1 MLLTAGGGH
10 CYEIADS
17 SIFQIIYYKSY
28 KHKKKCCVVYKVPF
42 IVFECVCIT
51 ETYIIT
57 WTTIHTNA
65 ETHNIILVDW
75 LGPRQENLTSI
86 LIEEPN
92 LFARTVLCLL
102 QSDSK
107 AILAFMRGSCSMAWA
122 HIALQT
128 VKSVIKRSKTQESCH
143 CPAGHTAPQLM
154 FFNTSL
160 HVSFL
165 PKVGF
170 TVLQVS

>member
-1 MLLTAGGGH
+1 ML
-10 CYEIADS
+10 C
-17 SIFQIIYYKSY
+17 SIQGSFHSVWV
-28 KHKKKCCVVYKVPF
+28 CVYNRNIHNNVD
-42 IVFECVCIT
+42 
-51 ETYIIT
+51 
-57 WTTIHTNA
+57 TTTTHTNA

-75 LGPRQENLTSI
+75 LDPSQENLTST
-86 LIEEPN
+86 LIEEPEP
-92 LFARTVLCLL
+92 LCTNCAVP
-102 QSDSK
+102 SAVTA
-107 AILAFMRGSCSMAWA
+107 AILVFMRGSCSMTWA
-122 HIALQT
+122 HIALQI

-143 CPAGHTAPQLM
+143 CPAGHTASQLM